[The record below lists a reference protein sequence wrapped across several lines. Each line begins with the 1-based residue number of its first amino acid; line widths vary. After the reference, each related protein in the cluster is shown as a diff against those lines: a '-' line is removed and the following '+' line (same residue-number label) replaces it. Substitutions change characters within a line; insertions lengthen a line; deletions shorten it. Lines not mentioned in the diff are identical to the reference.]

1 MRDHRPRLSV
11 LFASV
16 GALVVLLGSTSLLH
30 GQQGPDGIETAIAI
44 QPFQHGFMLWRQ
56 DNGQITVGFADI
68 PAKSGAACQEVYRDT
83 WQDQPYEIPAA
94 PPGLT
99 TPIRGFGWLY
109 ANDLELARRLGY
121 ATADETG
128 QIAPIRTMAGAD
140 GPTIEVQLSEPIAGF
155 HDRLTLASTDTPGL
169 TYCFARRADT
179 GGAELRT
186 WIALQ
191 RFEYGFMVWRQD
203 RPDRIEVLHS
213 DTELAPELTCA
224 DVFVDSWRPGEELSY
239 GDLAIPGR
247 RLPVRGFGK
256 VWLEHPYVRESLGY
270 PITSE
275 IGAFAEITY
284 EPFRHPHRGELLV
297 RKLVADVPGGQFV
310 LHEAIAGGLEAEY
323 RPNQECRR
331 VLIPHDR

>member
-1 MRDHRPRLSV
+1 LRLRDHAVDL
-11 LFASV
+11 A
-16 GALVVLLGSTSLLH
+16 
-30 GQQGPDGIETAIAI
+30 GQRVKEI
-44 QPFQHGFMLWRQ
+44 
-56 DNGQITVGFADI
+56 
-68 PAKSGAACQEVYRDT
+68 YRDT
-83 WQDQPYEIPAA
+83 WQDQPYEIRAA

-121 ATADETG
+121 AIADETG
-128 QIAPIRTMAGAD
+128 QVARIRTVAGAD
-140 GPTIEVQLSEPIAGF
+140 GPTVEVQLSEPIAGF

-169 TYCFARRADT
+169 TYCFARRTDT

-270 PITSE
+270 PIMSE

-284 EPFRHPHRGELLV
+284 EPFRHPRRGELLV

-310 LHEAIAGGLEAEY
+310 LHEAIAGGLEAEH